1 MIGGAAFEPAGRSAH
16 AAGLRYFMKLNPVE
30 FSPSAIKVNVPR
42 GEPAASGEAS
52 TSTSGGGGG
61 GGAAAAAA
69 VTAPAQGPQDD
80 KAGAMALGFLRE
92 ALGKRPEVT
101 LDLGIPLDNPEAV
114 KAEVKRRG
122 LRAYELTL
130 RVLKQ
135 ERTVKPPAPGGKFR
149 LLEQNVRLSLVGD
162 TYPDKMLALGGDGE
176 STVQIE
182 IGSTVNERQENE
194 VLTEAFKDAIEQAV
208 KQGMA
213 KLTAGPPKAPKSPP
227 RKPKK

>member
-1 MIGGAAFEPAGRSAH
+1 
-16 AAGLRYFMKLNPVE
+16 MKLNEVE
-30 FSPSAIKVNVPR
+30 FASGAIKVNVPR
-42 GEPAASGEAS
+42 GEPAATGEGS
-52 TSTSGGGGG
+52 T
-61 GGAAAAAA
+61 GAAAAAA
-69 VTAPAQGPQDD
+69 VTAQGPQDE
-80 KAGAMALGFLRE
+80 KAGAMALDFLRE

-101 LDLGIPLDNPEAV
+101 LDLGIPLDNPDAV

-135 ERTVKPPAPGGKFR
+135 ERTVKPQPAGGKFR
-149 LLEQNVRLSLVGD
+149 LLEQNVRLSLVGS
-162 TYPDKMLALGGDGE
+162 TYPEKMLALGGDGE

-194 VLTEAFKDAIEQAV
+194 VLTEAYKDAIEQAV

-213 KLTAGPPKAPKSPP
+213 KLAAGPPKAPKGPP
-227 RKPKK
+227 RKAKK